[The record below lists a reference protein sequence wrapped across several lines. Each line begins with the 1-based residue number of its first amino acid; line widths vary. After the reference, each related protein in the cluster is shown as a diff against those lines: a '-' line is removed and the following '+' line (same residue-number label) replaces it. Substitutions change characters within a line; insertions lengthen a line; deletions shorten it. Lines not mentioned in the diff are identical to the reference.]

1 MNYEEYVVSVIDRD
15 NESYNIKTF
24 ANNLKEAIDNIVC
37 MPSIV
42 YILNVEIK
50 EINYSW
56 KPKSKLELDDL
67 RKIRKEITN
76 EKELSRV
83 LSNNENN

>member
-37 MPSIV
+37 MPQ
-42 YILNVEIK
+42 LFTF
-50 EINYSW
+50 
-56 KPKSKLELDDL
+56 LM
-67 RKIRKEITN
+67 
-76 EKELSRV
+76 
-83 LSNNENN
+83 

>member
-42 YILNVEIK
+42 YILSVDIK

-56 KPKSKLELDDL
+56 KPKSKLERDDL
-67 RKIRKEITN
+67 REIRKEITN